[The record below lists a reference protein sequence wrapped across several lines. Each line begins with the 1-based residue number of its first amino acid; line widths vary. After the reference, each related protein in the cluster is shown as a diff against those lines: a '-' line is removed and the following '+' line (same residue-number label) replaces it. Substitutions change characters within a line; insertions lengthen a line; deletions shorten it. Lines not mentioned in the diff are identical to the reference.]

1 MLREWFSEA
10 RAVPVKV
17 MSRGAELIGRLQEAP
32 SELSSRKQAAQSW
45 LRKRAHAARVS
56 GEDRLWDLQ
65 IAALARAEGV
75 IERGRG
81 LPGME
86 RVAASAEGLL
96 RSVEQS
102 TLAPPIEG
110 YDACSVRDV
119 LKTLHTFDRIALRRI
134 QHYEAEHKNR
144 KTILDAIRK
153 ELERRE
159 RLVNAG

>member
-1 MLREWFSEA
+1 MLREWIA
-10 RAVPVKV
+10 DVRTVPEKV
-17 MSRGAELIGRLQEAP
+17 ISRGADLLGRLQEAP
-32 SELSSRKQAAQSW
+32 AELSSRRDAARSW
-45 LRKRAHAARVS
+45 LRRRAAAARIN

-65 IAALARAEGV
+65 VAAIARAEQV
-75 IERGRG
+75 IERGRATPG
-81 LPGME
+81 LE
-86 RVAASAEGLL
+86 RVAAGAEGLL
-96 RSVEQS
+96 RTVEQS

-119 LKTLHTFDRIALRRI
+119 LKTLHTFDRLQLRRI

-159 RLVNAG
+159 RQASAA